1 MKPLKQRLEYNLQ
14 FFARQKNALTSYFV
28 APMPR
33 NGGEPEWME
42 LARWI
47 SSVTD
52 DSDENTEDMGY
63 YDGDGTPETDVMSV
77 KEAYNFEGTYD
88 HSDPAMKFIAG
99 LKRKPGQ
106 DRKIMMKK
114 VEAHGDTAIGR
125 ATVANIVASG
135 GEATEYGAFSCLIS
149 FDRTPEVTEEGS
161 EDETETQM
169 LLIED

>member
-1 MKPLKQRLEYNLQ
+1 MKPFKQRLEYNLQ

-28 APMPR
+28 APIPE
-33 NGGEPEWME
+33 NGEEPEWME

-52 DSDENTEDMGY
+52 DSDEGTEDMGY

-77 KEAYNFEGTYD
+77 KEAYSFEGTYD
-88 HSDPAMKFIAG
+88 HTDPAMRFVAS
-99 LKRKPGQ
+99 LKRNIGQ
-106 DRKIMMKK
+106 ARKIMMKK
-114 VEAHGDTAIGR
+114 VESHGDTAIGR

-149 FDRTPEVTEEGS
+149 FDRKPEVTENEP
-161 EDETETQM
+161 ETAG
-169 LLIED
+169 IEA